1 MRKQMVYIDG
11 STLSLRCCGCFR
23 RALLPE
29 SREVARGGSATSRR
43 SFSSNFVPTPRW
55 RRLWAGSEYVGG
67 LETEQGAG
75 RRGCMRPL
83 DAQHGTAGGATEAT
97 LRRWGVCD
105 GVWKGVGVWKGCE
118 GRRRGTCLSVDNRT
132 RGLAAPWWGGS
143 RRERQPS
150 HHGAFG
156 RLSIL
161 SGILSSS
168 GAPASNP
175 APPLSHM
182 RPQLPQSSL
191 LTTYLRSPP
200 RPLLVCLCMC
210 SVRPFLWHDSSPYE
224 QRRCRERERRRGT
237 RRPPFRRARRV
248 LCAAVA
254 HAPSLP
260 RILLPATLA
269 RVHTLTTCAHMTGT
283 RLVLAASR
291 PGHAQGVARGRGP
304 RGAQSSHS
312 SRG

>member
-1 MRKQMVYIDG
+1 MG
-11 STLSLRCCGCFR
+11 
-23 RALLPE
+23 
-29 SREVARGGSATSRR
+29 
-43 SFSSNFVPTPRW
+43 
-55 RRLWAGSEYVGG
+55 
-67 LETEQGAG
+67 
-75 RRGCMRPL
+75 
-83 DAQHGTAGGATEAT
+83 
-97 LRRWGVCD
+97 
-105 GVWKGVGVWKGCE
+105 
-118 GRRRGTCLSVDNRT
+118 GRRRGSHAPPASCSACHCFPGASVAAAGLPRAGHQLDRGGVHAILDAELVGGCAGGQSAQHRLFLPQRTIAPDCTQAAGGCMTFGRVPIGNAAWRSVTASRRTCYPCPKMAPRNPEQTPGNRT

-210 SVRPFLWHDSSPYE
+210 SVCPFLWQDSSPYE

>member
-118 GRRRGTCLSVDNRT
+118 GRRRGTCLSVDSHLR
-132 RGLAAPWWGGS
+132 WGGA
-143 RRERQPS
+143 
-150 HHGAFG
+150 GFG
-156 RLSIL
+156 
-161 SGILSSS
+161 
-168 GAPASNP
+168 
-175 APPLSHM
+175 
-182 RPQLPQSSL
+182 
-191 LTTYLRSPP
+191 
-200 RPLLVCLCMC
+200 
-210 SVRPFLWHDSSPYE
+210 
-224 QRRCRERERRRGT
+224 RRRGT
-237 RRPPFRRARRV
+237 PPPDRRRLDGFGERRQLEAADEGAGRRAGRGEPRA
-248 LCAAVA
+248 LLMRA
-254 HAPSLP
+254 APS
-260 RILLPATLA
+260 RPAPAFTY
-269 RVHTLTTCAHMTGT
+269 
-283 RLVLAASR
+283 
-291 PGHAQGVARGRGP
+291 
-304 RGAQSSHS
+304 
-312 SRG
+312 